1 MTTSGIGL
9 VLNRPNP
16 SVALRAIARAEQRG
30 IAQVW
35 STVGGSNPDA
45 VTVFAAAALRTQRIT
60 FGTAIVPVY
69 PRHPLV
75 LATQALVLADLA
87 PGRFRL
93 GVGPSH
99 KPTVEGMFGI
109 PMRRPLDYLREYVTV
124 LRQLLW
130 EGQAEYSGAFFDVHG
145 GLPAGVTPPRTPIL
159 TSALRAA
166 AFRLAGEVADGA
178 LSWLCPIPYLLQTAL
193 PALRAGA
200 AAAGRPTPPL
210 VAHVP
215 VAVHT
220 DRAAIRTKGGAF
232 LGRYG
237 RLPFYANMFADAGF
251 PMQPDGSPSTAL
263 IDGLILAGGPVE
275 VAARLRQIQEAGLPE
290 LMVMVVPI
298 EDQESEEAALLDALA
313 AQ

>member
-16 SVALRAIARAEQRG
+16 SVALRTIARAEQQG
-30 IAQVW
+30 ITQVW

-130 EGQAEYSGAFFDVHG
+130 EGQAEHSGEFFDVHG

-159 TSALRAA
+159 TSALRAT

-193 PALRAGA
+193 PALQAGA

-220 DRAAIRTKGGAF
+220 DRAAIRAKGGAF

-251 PMQPDGSPSTAL
+251 PLQPDGSPSTAL
-263 IDGLILAGGPVE
+263 IDGLILSGG
-275 VAARLRQIQEAGLPE
+275 
-290 LMVMVVPI
+290 
-298 EDQESEEAALLDALA
+298 
-313 AQ
+313 